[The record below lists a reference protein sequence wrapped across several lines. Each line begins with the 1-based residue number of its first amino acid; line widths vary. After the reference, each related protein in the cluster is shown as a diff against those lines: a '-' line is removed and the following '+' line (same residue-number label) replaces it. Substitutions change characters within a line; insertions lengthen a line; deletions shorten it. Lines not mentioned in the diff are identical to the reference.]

1 MTEKKLY
8 RLEVTP
14 DVYQIIE
21 AEAFL
26 RGRTLKSIA
35 SEIIANHCSKEAI
48 NLSRAKS
55 GKMEEPKEHRDE
67 KPEKQ
72 TIIKPECGAVTD
84 ADISKSNP
92 KRRRLEKDQPAIK
105 QIKELWTAGERSTTK
120 ISQAIGYPRST
131 TGDHMGR
138 MKDKG
143 ELVD

>member
-1 MTEKKLY
+1 MTTKKLY

-14 DVYQIIE
+14 DAYQIIE

-26 RGRTLKSIA
+26 HGRTLKSIA

-72 TIIKPECGAVTD
+72 TIIEPECGAVTD
-84 ADISKSNP
+84 ADISKSTP
-92 KRRRLEKDQPAIK
+92 KRRRLEKDQPAIER
-105 QIKELWTAGERSTTK
+105 IKELWTAGERN
-120 ISQAIGYPRST
+120 ISRIARAIGYSRST
-131 TGDHMGR
+131 VGDHIGR
-138 MKDKG
+138 MKERGD
-143 ELVD
+143 LVD

>member
-14 DVYQIIE
+14 DAYQIIE

-26 RGRTLKSIA
+26 HGRTLKSIA

-72 TIIKPECGAVTD
+72 TIIKPECGAATD
-84 ADISKSNP
+84 ADIP
-92 KRRRLEKDQPAIK
+92 RKRRRLEKDIPAIE
-105 QIKELWTAGERSTTK
+105 QIKELWNSGQRNISKIAATIGYSRSTVND
-120 ISQAIGYPRST
+120 Y
-131 TGDHMGR
+131 MGK
-138 MKDKG
+138 MKKRG

>member
-1 MTEKKLY
+1 MTTKKLY

-14 DVYQIIE
+14 DAYQIIE

-26 RGRTLKSIA
+26 HGRTLKSIA

-72 TIIKPECGAVTD
+72 TIIEPECGAVTD
-84 ADISKSNP
+84 ADIP
-92 KRRRLEKDQPAIK
+92 AKRRRLEKDMQAIE
-105 QIKELWTAGERSTTK
+105 QISTMWAAGERN
-120 ISQAIGYPRST
+120 ISRIARTIGYSRST
-131 TGDHMGR
+131 VGDHIGR
-138 MKDKG
+138 MKERGD
-143 ELVD
+143 LVD

>member
-1 MTEKKLY
+1 MTTKKLY

-14 DVYQIIE
+14 DAYQIIE

-26 RGRTLKSIA
+26 HGRTLKSIA

-84 ADISKSNP
+84 ADIPQSAP
-92 KRRRLEKDQPAIK
+92 KRRRLEKDQPAIE
-105 QIKELWTAGERSTTK
+105 QIKERWAAGERN
-120 ISQAIGYPRST
+120 ISRIARTIGYSRST
-131 TGDHMGR
+131 TGDCIKR

-143 ELVD
+143 ELAD